1 MKKKDEIALILFI
14 IGFLLV
20 FFTELSNAGLILI
33 TLSIGITCIQLIDK
47 VGKVFLKGIFSVI
60 TGLLNIDVI
69 IFILTRK
76 VFGSKGVE

>member
-1 MKKKDEIALILFI
+1 MNKKGMNVVSTILFI

-60 TGLLNIDVI
+60 TGLLIIVVI
-69 IFILTRK
+69 IFILTR
-76 VFGSKGVE
+76 